1 MNKYFENKAAI
12 VTGAGSG
19 IGRTS
24 AMKFA
29 EAGAKVVVADIES
42 RSGNETVSLI
52 KKNGGEATF
61 IETDVSKSENVE
73 KLVSQTVEIYNR
85 VDIAFNNAGIEVPMA
100 KIADILEKDWDRII
114 NINLKSVWL
123 CMKYEIGAML
133 RQGGSGAIVN
143 MSSIV
148 GILGQQDMAS
158 YVACKHAI
166 IGLTKT
172 AALEY
177 AGNGIRINAVCP
189 VIVDTPM
196 LERYTKGDPD
206 KLAGLTV
213 QYPLKRLVK
222 PQEVADAVL
231 WLCSD
236 KSSYVNGHSLVL
248 DGGFSIQ

>member
-1 MNKYFENKAAI
+1 MDRYFENKVAV

-19 IGRTS
+19 IGMTG
-24 AMKFA
+24 AMTFA
-29 EAGAKVVVADIES
+29 GAGAKVIVADIDS
-42 RSGNETVSLI
+42 VNGNETVNLI
-52 KKNGGEATF
+52 KKNNGESTF
-61 IETDVSKSENVE
+61 VKTYVSKSSDVE
-73 KLVSQTVEIYNR
+73 KMVSQTIKAYNR
-85 VDIAFNNAGIEVPMA
+85 IDIAFNNAGVEVPMA
-100 KIADILEKDWDRII
+100 KVADILEQDWDRII

-123 CMKYEIGAML
+123 CMKNEIGAML
-133 RQGGSGAIVN
+133 RQGGGVIVN

-177 AGNGIRINAVCP
+177 ADKGIRVNAVCP

-206 KLAGLTV
+206 IIAGLTA

-222 PQEVADAVL
+222 PQEVADVVL